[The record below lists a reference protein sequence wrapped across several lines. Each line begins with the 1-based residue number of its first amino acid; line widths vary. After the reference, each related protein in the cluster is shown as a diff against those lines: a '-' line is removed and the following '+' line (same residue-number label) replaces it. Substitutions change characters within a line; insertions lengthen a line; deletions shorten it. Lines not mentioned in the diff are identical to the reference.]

1 MADLQKFCDE
11 LREKVSIVDVVG
23 AKVKLIRKGREYQA
37 CCPFHNE
44 KTPSFTVNESKGFY
58 HCFGCGAH
66 GDIIKFEMEANNLS
80 FMEAI
85 EKLAEKAGLQVPR
98 DSYAKPEEV
107 EKRNSLYDIMELAC
121 KFFEKSLRMPDGVR
135 ALDYLAH
142 RGFGDDIIQKL
153 NSHQLITLNHT
164 DVPLVEFDFFVHFDY
179 IHYIVE
185 QLLKNGYRP
194 LIAHPERYFCIIKDP
209 DRVRTLL
216 KMGALIQCNKSSIL
230 GHFGLNIKT
239 CVDYLLKEK
248 LVTVVASD
256 SHGIDVRT
264 PDMSEIQFYLDLKYG
279 SKMAELLLE
288 SNPKKILKL

>member
-1 MADLQKFCDE
+1 MIDLHSHIMPGIDDGSQDIYDSIEMAEIAEDSGVE
-11 LREKVSIVDVVG
+11 VIV
-23 AKVKLIRKGREYQA
+23 ATPHSNFKGVYENYYDHYFKQRFAHLKQA
-37 CCPFHNE
+37 L
-44 KTPSFTVNESKGFY
+44 K
-58 HCFGCGAH
+58 
-66 GDIIKFEMEANNLS
+66 DNNLS
-80 FMEAI
+80 LTLIEGME
-85 EKLAEKAGLQVPR
+85 
-98 DSYAKPEEV
+98 
-107 EKRNSLYDIMELAC
+107 IMA
-121 KFFEKSLRMPDGVR
+121 S
-135 ALDYLAH
+135 
-142 RGFGDDIIQKL
+142 DDIIQKL

>member
-1 MADLQKFCDE
+1 MA
-11 LREKVSIVDVVG
+11 S
-23 AKVKLIRKGREYQA
+23 
-37 CCPFHNE
+37 
-44 KTPSFTVNESKGFY
+44 
-58 HCFGCGAH
+58 
-66 GDIIKFEMEANNLS
+66 
-80 FMEAI
+80 
-85 EKLAEKAGLQVPR
+85 
-98 DSYAKPEEV
+98 
-107 EKRNSLYDIMELAC
+107 
-121 KFFEKSLRMPDGVR
+121 
-135 ALDYLAH
+135 
-142 RGFGDDIIQKL
+142 DDIIQKL

>member
-1 MADLQKFCDE
+1 MIDLHSHIMPGIDDGSQDIYDSIEMAEIAEDSGVE
-11 LREKVSIVDVVG
+11 VIV
-23 AKVKLIRKGREYQA
+23 ATPHSNFKGVYESYYDHHFKQRFAHLKQA
-37 CCPFHNE
+37 L
-44 KTPSFTVNESKGFY
+44 K
-58 HCFGCGAH
+58 
-66 GDIIKFEMEANNLS
+66 DNNLS
-80 FMEAI
+80 LTLIEGME
-85 EKLAEKAGLQVPR
+85 
-98 DSYAKPEEV
+98 
-107 EKRNSLYDIMELAC
+107 IMA
-121 KFFEKSLRMPDGVR
+121 S
-135 ALDYLAH
+135 
-142 RGFGDDIIQKL
+142 DDIIQKL

>member
-1 MADLQKFCDE
+1 MIDLHSHIMPEIDDGSQDIYDSIEMAEIAEDSGVE
-11 LREKVSIVDVVG
+11 VIV
-23 AKVKLIRKGREYQA
+23 ATPHSNFKGVYENYYDHHFKQRFTHLKQA
-37 CCPFHNE
+37 L
-44 KTPSFTVNESKGFY
+44 K
-58 HCFGCGAH
+58 
-66 GDIIKFEMEANNLS
+66 DNNLS
-80 FMEAI
+80 LTLIEGME
-85 EKLAEKAGLQVPR
+85 
-98 DSYAKPEEV
+98 
-107 EKRNSLYDIMELAC
+107 IMA
-121 KFFEKSLRMPDGVR
+121 S
-135 ALDYLAH
+135 
-142 RGFGDDIIQKL
+142 DDIFQKL
-153 NSHQLITLNHT
+153 NSHPLITLNHT

>member
-1 MADLQKFCDE
+1 MIDLHSHIMPGIDDGSQDIYDSIEMAEIAEDSGVE
-11 LREKVSIVDVVG
+11 VIV
-23 AKVKLIRKGREYQA
+23 ATPHSNFKGVYENYYDYHFKQHFTHLKQA
-37 CCPFHNE
+37 L
-44 KTPSFTVNESKGFY
+44 K
-58 HCFGCGAH
+58 
-66 GDIIKFEMEANNLS
+66 DNNLS
-80 FMEAI
+80 LTLIEGME
-85 EKLAEKAGLQVPR
+85 
-98 DSYAKPEEV
+98 
-107 EKRNSLYDIMELAC
+107 IMA
-121 KFFEKSLRMPDGVR
+121 S
-135 ALDYLAH
+135 
-142 RGFGDDIIQKL
+142 DDIIQKL
-153 NSHQLITLNHT
+153 NSHQLFTLNHT

-179 IHYIVE
+179 IHYLVE